1 MELNCS
7 RVVTSYIGKG
17 VSIIMNIMD
26 QRVMILKCER
36 YEVNMI
42 KNRLIEG
49 LAPWGGIETFVK
61 PGMKVLLKSNL
72 LMAKK
77 PEEATTTH
85 PAVVHAVAELVQQVG
100 GQAIIGDSPGGPFAK
115 TMLQRVYRRTGMEA
129 AAKAVGAELNWE
141 FGSVE
146 KQCPEAKILKTVT
159 IGKYIQNA
167 DVIINLPKLKTHGLT
182 KLTLGVKNL
191 YGVIP
196 GLLKAEYHLNMHD
209 IKDFSDVLVDIALA
223 VAPTLTIMDAIV
235 GMEGEGPSGGTPV
248 ELNSLLISTNP
259 FALDVAAAELV
270 KVKPEHVPT
279 IKRAGK
285 RGLPSEIDQI
295 ELLGDSI
302 QGLQPKSFTSPD
314 IGRSA
319 KLLDR
324 ILPKRFAD
332 TAIKM
337 LRPKPIFD
345 PKICVQCGDCIRSCP
360 PQIITECEEGVEAD
374 LSKCIRCFCCQELC
388 PKQAVTVQRPLLGRL
403 LFRR

>member
-1 MELNCS
+1 MEINSS
-7 RVVTSYIGKG
+7 RVVSSYIGKG
-17 VSIIMNIMD
+17 VSGIMNIND
-26 QRVMILKCER
+26 QRVMVLKCER

-49 LAPWGGIETFVK
+49 LIPWGGIEAFVK
-61 PGMKVLLKSNL
+61 PDMKVLLKANL
-72 LMAKK
+72 VMAKK

-85 PAVVHAVAELVQQVG
+85 PAVVHAVAELVHQVG
-100 GQAIIGDSPGGPFAK
+100 GKVVIGDSPGGPFGK

-129 AAKAVGAELNWE
+129 AANAVGAELNWE

-146 KQCPEAKILKTVT
+146 RQCSEAKILKSVT
-159 IGKYIQNA
+159 IGKYIQDA
-167 DVIINLPKLKTHGLT
+167 DLIINLPKLKTHGLT
-182 KLTLGVKNL
+182 KLTMGVKNL

-223 VAPTLTIMDAIV
+223 VAPELTIMDAIV
-235 GMEGEGPSGGTPV
+235 GMEGEGPSGGIPI
-248 ELNSLLISTNP
+248 ELNSLLISANP

-270 KVKPEHVPT
+270 KVKQDHVPT

-285 RGLPSEIDQI
+285 RGLSSNIKQI
-295 ELLGDSI
+295 ELLGDPLEE
-302 QGLQPKSFTSPD
+302 LQPESFTSPD
-314 IGRSA
+314 ISYSA
-319 KLLDR
+319 KLLDKM
-324 ILPKRFAD
+324 LPKRMAD
-332 TAIKM
+332 TAIKL

-360 PQIITECEEGVEAD
+360 PQIISKCEEGVEAD

-388 PKQAVTVQRPLLGRL
+388 PKQAVRVHWPILGRL